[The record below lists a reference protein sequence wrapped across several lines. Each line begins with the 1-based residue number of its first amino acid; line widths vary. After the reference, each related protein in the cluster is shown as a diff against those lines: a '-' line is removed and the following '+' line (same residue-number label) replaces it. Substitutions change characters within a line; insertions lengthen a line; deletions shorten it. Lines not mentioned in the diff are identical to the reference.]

1 MILSD
6 TIIKSKANQILE
18 YDGIDTPSPLVGLF
32 KSETYK
38 YEISYN
44 YNSRGF
50 RDDEWPTEN
59 LQDCIWCIGDS
70 FTVGIGVEYDHIWP
84 QILQKK
90 LQKRTINISL
100 RGASNNWIARHAFSI
115 IKEIKPKYL
124 VIHWSYLHRREMS
137 LTEVLNI
144 CQEMYDKTKTHLL
157 TLETCKEIYDL
168 EVERKI
174 HFSSKLS
181 DLDDVKNLQD
191 CIEKVSCQQDTNI
204 IHSFIPGFY
213 KSRNVVDEL
222 DFYNHKFCQP
232 FYCIDYG
239 RDLHHYGNK
248 TATRFVNSLC
258 DLF

>member
-232 FYCIDYG
+232 FYRIDYG

>member
-6 TIIKSKANQILE
+6 TIIKSKANKIEE
-18 YDGIDTPSPLVGLF
+18 YDGPIDGPLF
-32 KSETYK
+32 KNRKYK
-38 YEISYN
+38 YEILYN

-50 RDDEWPTEN
+50 RDNEWPTEN

-100 RGASNNWIARHAFSI
+100 AGASNNWIARHTCNI
-115 IKEIKPKYL
+115 LKEIKPKYL

-137 LTEVLNI
+137 LTEVLNN
-144 CQEMYDKTKTHLL
+144 CQETYDKTKTNIL
-157 TLETCKEIYDL
+157 TMETCKEIYDL
-168 EVERKI
+168 EVKRMI
-174 HFSSKLS
+174 HIVQNHN
-181 DLDDVKNLQD
+181 DLDDIKNLQD
-191 CIEKVSCQQDTNI
+191 CIEKVSCQPDTNI

-213 KSRNVVDEL
+213 KFLSVYKEFN
-222 DFYNHKFCQP
+222 FYNQKFCQP

-239 RDLHHYGNK
+239 KDLVHYGNK
-248 TATRFVNSLC
+248 TATKFVNSLC